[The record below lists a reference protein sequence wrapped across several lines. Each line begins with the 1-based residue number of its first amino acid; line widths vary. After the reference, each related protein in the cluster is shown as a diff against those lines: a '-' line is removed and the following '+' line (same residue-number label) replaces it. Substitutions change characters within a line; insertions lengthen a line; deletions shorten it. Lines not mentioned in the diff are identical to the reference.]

1 MKELYQFYMHSC
13 AKAGEG
19 TKLIK
24 DSTQADEAVLERF
37 DIGCCEDEPDFT
49 PPPLDRHQY
58 FFAMVSY
65 RHLSELIDRSFGTVM
80 LAVTQEKTCVIV
92 VSGLQLFD
100 LCTEEEVGW
109 FRRCL
114 RSAYSFTVTCEK
126 DGLDLEFRLDLA
138 SEERR
143 QVSWDLPAP
152 PEFG

>member
-92 VSGLQLFD
+92 VSGLVSPVPPQRL
-100 LCTEEEVGW
+100 LLHRHMREGRAGPGVPAGLGVGGAAAGELGPARAPGVW
-109 FRRCL
+109 MINP
-114 RSAYSFTVTCEK
+114 
-126 DGLDLEFRLDLA
+126 RLH
-138 SEERR
+138 S
-143 QVSWDLPAP
+143 
-152 PEFG
+152 